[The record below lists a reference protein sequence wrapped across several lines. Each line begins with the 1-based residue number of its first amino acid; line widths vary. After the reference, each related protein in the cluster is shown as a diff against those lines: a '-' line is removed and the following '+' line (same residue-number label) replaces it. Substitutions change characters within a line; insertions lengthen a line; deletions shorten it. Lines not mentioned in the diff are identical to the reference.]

1 MIRKNVELELQA
13 LVLLQH
19 QLGLIKSSNHDDK
32 KNNEEDEIMALVIKR
47 SKDEYDTIMNNRK
60 KTNEFDLPIQ
70 KAQDLETAKKIIKSD
85 VMDDLKT
92 ELNKND
98 YLSKKIV
105 EEQLIKKPGDGPTSS
120 SSSFRPMSAK
130 KNQIDDVSSRFSD
143 NLKLD
148 DRNSIRKKTYDDDD
162 DDVVSNKASSSAS
175 AAKLANNLT
184 QNILAVI

>member
-1 MIRKNVELELQA
+1 
-13 LVLLQH
+13 
-19 QLGLIKSSNHDDK
+19 
-32 KNNEEDEIMALVIKR
+32 
-47 SKDEYDTIMNNRK
+47 
-60 KTNEFDLPIQ
+60 
-70 KAQDLETAKKIIKSD
+70 
-85 VMDDLKT
+85 MDDLKT

-105 EEQLIKKPGDGPTSS
+105 EEQLIKKPGDAPTSS